1 MVGDRPVARIVKSRR
16 QTGPATK
23 PLHSSPL
30 LSRLHPSPP
39 LPLEVGPLN
48 PARGSGERCKLPQQD
63 LGRSPSRNRFW
74 CILALKSGNNFNDF
88 PENQLIKFRAL
99 FLPCFFLF
107 TQFLITFI
115 CVSKSIND
123 EERGGNCLLVP
134 ECIATVWVKTYHSR
148 SLCHQSI
155 NQSINRFI
163 QKW

>member
-16 QTGPATK
+16 QTGRATK

-99 FLPCFFLF
+99 FLPYFFSVY
-107 TQFLITFI
+107 T
-115 CVSKSIND
+115 VSHYIYLCLKKYKR
-123 EERGGNCLLVP
+123 RGTRRQLP
-134 ECIATVWVKTYHSR
+134 PRA
-148 SLCHQSI
+148 
-155 NQSINRFI
+155 
-163 QKW
+163 